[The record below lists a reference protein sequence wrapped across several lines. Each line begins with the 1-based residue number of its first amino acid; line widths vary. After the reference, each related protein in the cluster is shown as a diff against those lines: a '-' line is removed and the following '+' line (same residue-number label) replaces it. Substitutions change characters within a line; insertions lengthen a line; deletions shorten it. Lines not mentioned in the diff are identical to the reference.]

1 LQVIRLTHT
10 SYIVL
15 GFVEAMGQATPYELK
30 HAAGAS
36 VGNFWS
42 IPHAQFYTEPERLA
56 GAGYLTEKQEEG
68 GRRRKHY
75 ALTARGRKA
84 LDAWRAEPT
93 SEFVELRDPGLLQV
107 FFGAD
112 PVVVAEAQ
120 LAGHRRKLAE
130 YEALAELD
138 MVPGQRRAL
147 EAGLAH
153 ERLFIRYWET
163 LAAGKAFSP

>member
-1 LQVIRLTHT
+1 MIRLTHT
-10 SYIVL
+10 SHIVL
-15 GFVEAMGQATPYELK
+15 GFVELMGEATPYELK
-30 HAAGAS
+30 QAAGAS

-56 GAGYLTEKQEEG
+56 GAGYLTEKQENG

-75 ALTARGRKA
+75 SLTKRGREA
-84 LDAWRAEPT
+84 LAAWRANPT

-112 PVVVAEAQ
+112 PAVVAEAQ

-130 YEALAELD
+130 YEALAELE
-138 MVPGQRRAL
+138 MAPGQRRAL

-163 LAAGKAFSP
+163 LAAGKAFQPE

>member
-1 LQVIRLTHT
+1 VIRLTPT

-15 GFVEAMGQATPYELK
+15 GFVEAMGEATPYELK
-30 HAAGAS
+30 QAAGSS

-56 GAGYLTEKQEEG
+56 GAGYLTEDKEPG
-68 GRRRKHY
+68 GRRRKRY

-84 LDAWRAEPT
+84 LDEWRTTPT

-107 FFGAD
+107 FFDAD
-112 PVVVAEAQ
+112 PAAVATAQ

-130 YEALAELD
+130 YEALAKVD
-138 MVPGQRRAL
+138 MRPGPRRAL
-147 EAGLAH
+147 ELGLAA
-153 ERLFIRYWET
+153 ERMFIRYWQAQER
-163 LAAGKAFSP
+163 GEPFQPE